1 MLDLEYFLMVIS
13 ALTLVASITFFFWF
27 IKTLNYI
34 KVLLAQMRDY
44 NEWTYNLIVN
54 INKHIDKK

>member
-1 MLDLEYFLMVIS
+1 MLDLEYFLMIIS
-13 ALTLVASITFFFWF
+13 ALTLVALITFILWF